1 VFSTILFA
9 WLLFCCL
16 WIEMG
21 RLSSL
26 FSIKMIKFNY
36 VLKQEDRNKENINK
50 IKRRSIMK
58 NIIVPVDF
66 SEESVGG
73 LQIAL
78 LFAKR
83 IPVTVQLVYV
93 MQKVSEQGHVSVDA
107 ENDFA
112 EKQLKAMVDKY
123 NPMLGKDSKLQYFIK
138 KGRIFQE
145 IVNQAQSYPDSII
158 TASTHGASGFQE
170 FFIGSNAYR
179 ILSATDKPVITIRTG
194 NCPVTIGKIVLPVDT
209 TIDSRQKVPFTI
221 DIAKIFDAEIHV
233 VGIPHLHRP
242 GGRIHP
248 GQDPR
253 GHQRNMG
260 HQCSRN
266 GSKLCTIREG
276 RSDLDHNGKDFRY
289 RTDHR
294 KYGSPGTEQ
303 SGYTGTE
310 PESEKP

>member
-1 VFSTILFA
+1 
-9 WLLFCCL
+9 
-16 WIEMG
+16 
-21 RLSSL
+21 
-26 FSIKMIKFNY
+26 
-36 VLKQEDRNKENINK
+36 
-50 IKRRSIMK
+50 MK

-123 NPMLGKDSKLQYFIK
+123 GPMLGKDSKLQYFIK

-233 VGIPHLHRP
+233 VGIQASKSEREVR
-242 GGRIHP
+242 RI
-248 GQDPR
+248 
-253 GHQRNMG
+253 
-260 HQCSRN
+260 
-266 GSKLCTIREG
+266 
-276 RSDLDHNGKDFRY
+276 
-289 RTDHR
+289 RT
-294 KYGSPGTEQ
+294 
-303 SGYTGTE
+303 YTGQVAGFIQGKTRVVTNEIWGTNVAEMVVNYARSVKADLISITTE
-310 PESEKP
+310 KTSGIGLIIGNTAHQVLNKADIPVLSQSPKSLKITGTFSSSGG